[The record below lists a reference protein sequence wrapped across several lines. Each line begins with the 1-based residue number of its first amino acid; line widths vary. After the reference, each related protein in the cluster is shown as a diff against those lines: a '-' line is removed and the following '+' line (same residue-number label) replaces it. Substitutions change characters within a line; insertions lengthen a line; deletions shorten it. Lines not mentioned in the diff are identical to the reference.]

1 MASIQQSGAVVV
13 WAPAKVNLYLEVLGK
28 RPDGYH
34 EIATLLVAISLYDTL
49 EFTEDASDQVVL
61 SCDQPSLSTGPDNL
75 VCRAADLLQR
85 RTGCRKGARIQL
97 RKRIPLAAGLAGGSS
112 DAAAA
117 LMGLNRLWLLNLG
130 AADLIA
136 LAAELG
142 SDVPFFF
149 ARPAAWC
156 TGRGE
161 AVKPLL
167 LGQPLWFV
175 VACPAAGLST
185 AEVYRHTVIP
195 AAPQSG
201 EAIRQAVREGR
212 AEAIAA
218 SLHNRLEEAAQ
229 RLCPAV
235 ADLRRRLQDLGPAG
249 VLMSGSGSSVF
260 ALCRDRGEARRLAHQ
275 INDGPEENRPRV
287 FLVRSCF

>member
-1 MASIQQSGAVVV
+1 
-13 WAPAKVNLYLEVLGK
+13 
-28 RPDGYH
+28 
-34 EIATLLVAISLYDTL
+34 
-49 EFTEDASDQVVL
+49 
-61 SCDQPSLSTGPDNL
+61 
-75 VCRAADLLQR
+75 
-85 RTGCRKGARIQL
+85 
-97 RKRIPLAAGLAGGSS
+97 
-112 DAAAA
+112 
-117 LMGLNRLWLLNLG
+117 MGLNRLWQLDL
-130 AADLIA
+130 APADLMA
-136 LAAELG
+136 LGAELG

-161 AVKPLL
+161 VVEPLP

-175 VACPAAGLST
+175 VASPTVGLST
-185 AEVYRHTVIP
+185 AEVYRQVVIP
-195 AAPQSG
+195 AVPETG

-212 AEAIAA
+212 VEAIAA

-235 ADLRRRLQDLGPAG
+235 ADLRQRLQALGPAG

-260 ALCRDRGEARRLAHQ
+260 ALCRDRPEARRIALELTH
-275 INDGPEENRPRV
+275 GPEENRPSV